1 MALTPTMK
9 LGFWAGFLALFIGFI
24 WLFKSIL
31 TPFVLGMII
40 AYLLNP
46 LMVKLSRTKRMPR
59 WVSAALIL
67 GAFCVFMIAVAA
79 VVGPMVFRQIQM
91 LITNAPGYLQS
102 LIEFVQPYLSWIQHR
117 VGYNAIEQLGDSL
130 KDDAGKIVEATGGIV
145 GGIAMGG
152 KYFIDVGTTLVLTPI
167 VAFFMMKEW
176 PQIIRWIES
185 LYPRQHV
192 LLIRGLFKQIDEKI
206 AGFIRGQI
214 IVAFILGTLYAVALT
229 VAGLDY
235 GFLIGIGAGLFSI
248 IPLVGST
255 LGLFTGLVVAW
266 FQSHDPVYTM
276 IIAGIFMTG
285 QFFEGNFL
293 SPRVVGES
301 VGLHPLWVLFALLAG
316 GSLFGIVG
324 MLIAVPVAAVIGVL
338 GGFAIQQYK
347 SSALYQT
354 EPGGEPSG
362 AEGSIDV

>member
-1 MALTPTMK
+1 MK
-9 LGFWAGFLALFIGFI
+9 LGFWAGFLALFVGFI

-31 TPFVLGMII
+31 TPFVLGVII

-46 LMVKLSRTKRMPR
+46 LMVNLARSKRMPR
-59 WVSAALIL
+59 WISALMIL
-67 GAFCVFMIAVAA
+67 GTFCVFMIAVAA
-79 VVGPMVFRQIQM
+79 VVGPMLFRQIQM

-102 LIEFVQPYLSWIQHR
+102 LLEFAQPYLAWIQHR
-117 VGYNAIEQLGDSL
+117 VGYDAIEQLGDSL

-152 KYFIDVGTTLVLTPI
+152 KFFIDAGTTLVLTPI

-176 PQIIRWIES
+176 PSIVRWVES

-192 LLIRGLFKQIDEKI
+192 VLIRGLFKKIDTKI

-214 IVAFILGTLYAVALT
+214 IVAFILGGLYAVALT

-235 GFLIGIGAGLFSI
+235 GFLIGIGAGIFSI

-266 FQSHDPVYTM
+266 FQSHDPVYAM
-276 IIAGIFMTG
+276 IIAGIFMAG

-293 SPRVVGES
+293 SPKVVGES

-338 GGFAIQQYK
+338 GDFAIQQYK
-347 SSALYQT
+347 SSALYQKD
-354 EPGGEPSG
+354 PD
-362 AEGSIDV
+362 AGSIIVDGDMDV